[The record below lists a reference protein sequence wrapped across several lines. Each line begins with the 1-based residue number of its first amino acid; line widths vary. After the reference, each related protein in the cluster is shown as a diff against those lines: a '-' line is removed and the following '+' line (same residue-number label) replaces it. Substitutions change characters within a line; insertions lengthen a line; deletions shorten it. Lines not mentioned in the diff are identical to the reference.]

1 MAEVLLTLKIMPAS
15 ADSDLEAISEGLKK
29 ISSGRFNSVE
39 KEPIGFGIVAL
50 KAGFV
55 VTEEEG
61 ASERL
66 EEEIKKIESVGEVEV
81 TASHRLI

>member
-15 ADSDLEAISEGLKK
+15 ADSDLEAISEGLKS
-29 ISSGRFNSVE
+29 ISSGRFNNVE

-66 EEEIKKIESVGEVEV
+66 EEEVKKIEGVGEVEIIE
-81 TASHRLI
+81 SHRLI

>member
-15 ADSDLEAISEGLKK
+15 ADTDLEAISESLKNV
-29 ISSGRFNSVE
+29 SSGRFNNLE

-55 VTEEEG
+55 VPEEEG
-61 ASERL
+61 ASDKL
-66 EEEIKKIESVGEVEV
+66 EEEIKKIEGIGEVEIV
-81 TASHRLI
+81 ASHRLL